1 VLSWDSWHLCYN
13 LNDSYLLTN
22 EIYLPSGWSAK
33 IVAVLCYY
41 KVVNL
46 TAINLGNALS
56 LTDKNMY
63 LYTIGRFMI

>member
-1 VLSWDSWHLCYN
+1 
-13 LNDSYLLTN
+13 
-22 EIYLPSGWSAK
+22 
-33 IVAVLCYY
+33 VAVLCYY